1 MMHIILSLW
10 FFVLF
15 LHRFKQL
22 LLLCLDEISHFIE
35 SPVETLFTIR
45 QQSLHLSK
53 DILGMLVTLRRLLE
67 NEVIEILLQ
76 LLHLA
81 SEVEEYFILK
91 SVKGLLKRAILGL
104 MLNERLRLGGNICN
118 IHERFCDDG
127 KFIRTEDILGES
139 EDLLHF
145 LFDCYLG

>member
-15 LHRFKQL
+15 LHRFKQF

-35 SPVETLFTIR
+35 TPLETFLSIR

-53 DILGMLVTLRRLLE
+53 DILGVLVTLRRLLE

-81 SEVEEYFILK
+81 SEV
-91 SVKGLLKRAILGL
+91 
-104 MLNERLRLGGNICN
+104 
-118 IHERFCDDG
+118 
-127 KFIRTEDILGES
+127 
-139 EDLLHF
+139 
-145 LFDCYLG
+145 